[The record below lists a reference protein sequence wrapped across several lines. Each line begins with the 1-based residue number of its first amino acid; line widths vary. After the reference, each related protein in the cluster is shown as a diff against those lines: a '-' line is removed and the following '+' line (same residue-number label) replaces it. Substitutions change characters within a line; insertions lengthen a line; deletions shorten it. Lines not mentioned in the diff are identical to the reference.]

1 VVPSSACGSSR
12 AGCHGR
18 RKASEEA
25 KAKPADEDTPK
36 DQSSDEEE
44 RLIYRDRN
52 SRAYE
57 TKDSYRFVFDLP
69 GVKEDDVEIVLEG
82 NFLRLKA
89 ERKSGDTVVRKHDEK
104 FVIHRAH
111 IEATEIVSVLEDGVL
126 TVTLKKSEA
135 MKPFHVQVIGS
146 DPPAPSDESTG
157 LLLTIDVPG
166 VKASDASVEY
176 KDGYLHVQYKRKN
189 QESTRKYAVNPSTL
203 DLAKA
208 EAYLAD
214 GVLTIKAPARP
225 AKKVKLADKK
235 DETKALENSSAA
247 KAEAAEGET
256 KSDKKPAPKEGEADD
271 AKEYEI
277 VVETADDE

>member
-1 VVPSSACGSSR
+1 VAAKSKREDEGS
-12 AGCHGR
+12 
-18 RKASEEA
+18 
-25 KAKPADEDTPK
+25 PK
-36 DQSSDEEE
+36 DQSSDDEE
-44 RLIYRDRN
+44 RIIYRDRN

-69 GVKEDDVEIVLEG
+69 GVKEEDVEIVLEG
-82 NFLRLKA
+82 NVLRLKA
-89 ERKSGDTVVRKHDEK
+89 ERKSGGTVVRKHDEK

-126 TVTLKKSEA
+126 TVTLKKSEE

-157 LLLTIDVPG
+157 LLLTIDIPG
-166 VKASDASVEY
+166 VKASDATVEY
-176 KDGYLHVQYKRKN
+176 RDGYLHVQYKRKN
-189 QESTRKYAVNPSTL
+189 QETAARKFAVNPATV
-203 DLAKA
+203 DLTKV

-214 GVLTIKAPARP
+214 GVLTITAPARP
-225 AKKVKLADKK
+225 AKKVKLTDHKEDA
-235 DETKALENSSAA
+235 KALEDSSATR
-247 KAEAAEGET
+247 AEDVKDEIE
-256 KSDKKPAPKEGEADD
+256 SDKKPKAREGESDD